1 MSAQV
6 IQLRR
11 KRKGWSGTV
20 NNRHFVAKKY
30 ADNAPRKFLD
40 SISFLPSGKKKKAE
54 CHKCH
59 RPVRRSWKTEI
70 LWDTCSTCRHLMTI
84 YGPNIE
90 VEWVGKE

>member
-6 IQLRR
+6 IPIRR

-30 ADNAPRKFLD
+30 AENAPRKFLD
-40 SISFLPSGKKKKAE
+40 SISFLPSGKKNKTE